1 MDLFE
6 AVEKRRSI
14 RKFKTDPVPVED
26 LKKILEAGRLAPSG
40 GNHQPWSFVVVRD
53 SETKKA
59 LANAANLQRFIADAG
74 IVLVAL
80 GDPSVSRS
88 LHRQDPMIAI
98 EHMVLAA
105 TALGYGT
112 CWIGAFNEDEV
123 KKIVKVPENLV
134 VIALLPIGV
143 PDEKPLP
150 RPRKAFKEVFFKEA
164 YGKPLEI

>member
-40 GNHQPWSFVVVRD
+40 GNSQPWSFVVVKD

-80 GDPSVSRS
+80 GDPGVSGICT
-88 LHRQDPMIAI
+88 D
-98 EHMVLAA
+98 
-105 TALGYGT
+105 
-112 CWIGAFNEDEV
+112 
-123 KKIVKVPENLV
+123 KI
-134 VIALLPIGV
+134 
-143 PDEKPLP
+143 
-150 RPRKAFKEVFFKEA
+150 RR
-164 YGKPLEI
+164 

>member
-80 GDPSVSRS
+80 GDPSASRS